1 MPDLF
6 GLGAYGIQ
14 PYLSEDFLKQIKYAQ
29 IKTRA
34 GKIAYIM
41 TLGEKAPKP
50 KIEEGVTPEAKGAIK
65 WIKGILDEKE
75 NL

>member
-1 MPDLF
+1 MPDIY
-6 GLGAYGIQ
+6 GIGAYGIH
-14 PYLSEDFLKQIKYAQ
+14 PYLNEDLLKQVKYAN

-34 GKIAYIM
+34 GKIAYLS

-50 KIEEGVTPEAKGAIK
+50 SIEEGIDGAHGALKHIK
-65 WIKGILDEKE
+65 HFLDEKE

>member
-1 MPDLF
+1 MPDIF
-6 GLGAYGIQ
+6 GLGAYGIH
-14 PYLSEDFLKQIKYAQ
+14 PYLSEDVFKQIKYAQ

-34 GKIAYIM
+34 GKIAYLM

-50 KIEEGVTPEAKGAIK
+50 KIEEGVEQARGAIK
-65 WIKGILDEKE
+65 WIKGLLDEKE